1 MSDHFNDLDP
11 GEAERLA
18 ILLEEMAEVSHI
30 IGKILRHGYES
41 CHPKDPKTTNRMRLE
56 DELGHVLFA
65 IRMLSETDIVW
76 EMVERS
82 CLEKA
87 KSIASYLHHQKDYQP

>member
-1 MSDHFNDLDP
+1 MADHFNNLDP

-18 ILLEEMAEVSHI
+18 ILSEEMAEVLHI
-30 IGKILRHGYES
+30 VGKILRHGLES

-65 IRMLSETDIVW
+65 MRLLADLDIDW
-76 EMVERS
+76 KMIERS
-82 CLEKA
+82 CEEKA
-87 KSIASYLHHQKDYQP
+87 KSITPYLHHQEGYQP

>member
-18 ILLEEMAEVSHI
+18 ILLEEMAETSHV

-56 DELGHVLFA
+56 DELGHVLHSINLIA
-65 IRMLSETDIVW
+65 SMDISLSSIK
-76 EMVERS
+76 RS
-82 CLEKA
+82 CREKS
-87 KSIASYLHHQKDYQP
+87 KSITPFLHHQEDTDP